1 LKPYVDKV
9 VAGQETFSGKENHCI
24 LLKHLVR
31 PQGKI
36 HSITKE
42 SMPYHIQAAR
52 NAILLYIKETGNA
65 DFVDGKM
72 IFYRP
77 NFRGKTRH
85 TVWTP
90 FGIVAHFVPNTCKK
104 TECPL

>member
-1 LKPYVDKV
+1 VDKV

-31 PQGKI
+31 PQEQNTF
-36 HSITKE
+36 HNKE
-42 SMPYHIQAAR
+42 SMPIIQAAR

-72 IFYRP
+72 IFYRKP
-77 NFRGKTRH
+77 NFRKNTAYSLDAFRDCS
-85 TVWTP
+85 
-90 FGIVAHFVPNTCKK
+90 AFVPKYLQKNR
-104 TECPL
+104 CPL